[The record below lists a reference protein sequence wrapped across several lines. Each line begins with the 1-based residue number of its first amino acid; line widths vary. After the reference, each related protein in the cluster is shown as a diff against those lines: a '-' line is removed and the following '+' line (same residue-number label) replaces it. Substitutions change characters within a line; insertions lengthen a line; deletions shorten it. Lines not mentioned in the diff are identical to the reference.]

1 MLLTED
7 QRLLIK
13 TTESESRAYLSI
25 YKPTVL
31 FACRVNMA
39 TPKVG
44 DSEITFDTVTTGAY
58 TDVFKWATVFIGTA
72 AGKNDVSTIWARSC
86 TATKLTVGMN
96 SIDWKDNLYITV
108 LNFVDMWN
116 RPFSFYLSGDQIVY
130 EIDGDT
136 AFAAVDEGLG
146 TFVNV
151 GGNQAVF
158 TGGKVYWD
166 ASESLNVSGDSV
178 TYTWVFE
185 GGTPSTYSGETP
197 GDVTY
202 NTPGHYKTKVVATSS
217 SGYVNIG
224 YRYVSVYDRFGVNSP
239 KTLVI
244 SNDFSGSREE
254 GGWVANVLI
263 GQDSLADVQIGYP
276 AVVFAEHNFGGQDS
290 DLFKILFSGYVVGK
304 SGTYDFVSKTAEFM
318 LGTGNERMLLRPM
331 TSISVDSSSSASGWH
346 EITEMTVKRFLYY
359 YLNYFTTSLACF
371 DIRVG
376 SGFDTPVRYFETDIN
391 SIYENVFDIV
401 NKSRGGLP
409 VFDRQ
414 GTMWVELGADILDS
428 FCSTVPTTFALED
441 DDFLGD
447 VNIEETNPNMGN
459 LQIGGFAGDTPLL
472 SESPDTNYVYY
483 VGDGAN
489 RQGFA
494 VDTQEELNTICGNI
508 YAHANAKYQNV
519 DISLF
524 GIYLNFDIAPMTC
537 IPVSVSESKNNLGL
551 SWNKK
556 SFYCTEATLEF
567 SPDSLSILY
576 SVSLHE
582 ITQGFA
588 GETLLI
594 PPPAIEGETPIE
606 LPGFEDIDWPAL
618 TPIGTFFPPYI
629 NPVEPVIPG
638 TGCPTDAPANGP
650 YSMNIYGTLDSTT
663 FIKAGYF
670 DVVVRTSGHDNKTT
684 YVIKGTFQKLKTG
697 EDPEDP
703 TSYEETLEDDWY
715 DVFAYNSA
723 GTLIATGVHDSVTNP
738 KVRTGVLNAIAASQ
752 IHKIEISMG
761 SNQLFRPSITYDD
774 GIWGDQGSKLPGDTY
789 KTGNLGSG
797 IWVRAENIKYGGDY
811 GEGAGGKRTIG
822 VWSYIYLGENH
833 EYGGGTFL
841 VKQFSWFRFTPLS
854 GGGLGVV
861 GGIEGRGSK
870 AYNTAP
876 TWVDDFEDVPGP
888 TGVLISEEHTYLLT
902 LGEFEDLYFSTN
914 DWGEIEGTNGE
925 YLSECLL
932 HQVEIKRASN
942 YRILISQVNIWNVC
956 PRVS

>member
-44 DSEITFDTVTTGAY
+44 DTEITFDTVTTGAY

-346 EITEMTVKRFLYY
+346 EITEMTVKKFLYY
-359 YLNYFTTSLACF
+359 YLNYFTTALACF

-441 DDFLGD
+441 ADFLGD
-447 VNIEETNPNMGN
+447 VNIEESNPNMGN

-472 SESPDTNYVYY
+472 SESPNTNYVYY
-483 VGDGAN
+483 TGGN
-489 RQGFA
+489 SNKQGFA
-494 VDTQEELNTICGNI
+494 VDDQEELNTICGNI
-508 YAHANAKYQNV
+508 YAHANAKYKHV

-524 GIYLNFDIAPMTC
+524 GIYLNFDIAPMVC
-537 IPVSVSESKNNLGL
+537 IPVSISEDKNNLGI

-576 SVSLHE
+576 SISLHE

-588 GETLLI
+588 GETLII
-594 PPPAIEGETPIE
+594 PQPVEENIDPGVDSGEFPIFPE
-606 LPGFEDIDWPAL
+606 PNIS
-618 TPIGTFFPPYI
+618 FPPFLPEPPK
-629 NPVEPVIPG
+629 PVPY
-638 TGCPTDAPANGP
+638 CLFSQSGP
-650 YSMNIYGTLDSTT
+650 FRIIFDKARIISNGTLEESYATAYYPCQLHAHVAHPSTLTLNCKIYDLSGGTPQTTSNLEGLSVYALDAGGNILLSASYIEWTGQAHDYLRIVFYPQNPIDVHSFRIQVEHHDSEWYLGTP
-663 FIKAGYF
+663 
-670 DVVVRTSGHDNKTT
+670 VRTMTIGHEYEQRDGVVGVGAIFTAT
-684 YVIKGTFQKLKTG
+684 Y
-697 EDPEDP
+697 
-703 TSYEETLEDDWY
+703 
-715 DVFAYNSA
+715 N
-723 GTLIATGVHDSVTNP
+723 
-738 KVRTGVLNAIAASQ
+738 
-752 IHKIEISMG
+752 
-761 SNQLFRPSITYDD
+761 
-774 GIWGDQGSKLPGDTY
+774 
-789 KTGNLGSG
+789 GSG
-797 IWVRAENIKYGGDY
+797 IHIGWVSVVTYDY
-811 GEGAGGKRTIG
+811 YLRQNPDSYLGFSTEGAQQLGNIPNIGLGTGTLLLMNTIG
-822 VWSYIYLGENH
+822 FIINSQDRTVHYAAIRALFPDISLYGAGVSVYNSYKITSDHKAGWTADFVNYPVMFGD
-833 EYGGGTFL
+833 
-841 VKQFSWFRFTPLS
+841 TPPKRLD
-854 GGGLGVV
+854 
-861 GGIEGRGSK
+861 IER
-870 AYNTAP
+870 A
-876 TWVDDFEDVPGP
+876 
-888 TGVLISEEHTYLLT
+888 YLLNICPVGYT
-902 LGEFEDLYFSTN
+902 GE
-914 DWGEIEGTNGE
+914 
-925 YLSECLL
+925 
-932 HQVEIKRASN
+932 
-942 YRILISQVNIWNVC
+942 
-956 PRVS
+956 